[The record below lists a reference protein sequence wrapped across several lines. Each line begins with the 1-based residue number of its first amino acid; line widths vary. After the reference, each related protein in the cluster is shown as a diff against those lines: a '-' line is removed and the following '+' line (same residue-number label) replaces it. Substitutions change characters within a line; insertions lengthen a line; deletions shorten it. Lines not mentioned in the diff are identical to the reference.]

1 MRVDPEHQG
10 EPEVAERM
18 ALMELS
24 AKTAAAGDLVPW
36 CDIYRLEMKCQI
48 VHDSIHSRA
57 GWTQE
62 YLLFANGAQVGYG
75 SVAVAGPW
83 QGKPT
88 VYEFYV
94 LPHHR
99 LHAFDLFHTL
109 LTASGAVM
117 ITVQTNDPLMTVM
130 LHTFAHDVTSEA
142 ILFHDKLTTALSPA
156 DGTFRRA
163 TPAEAPDVPQDQLKW
178 YGVVEVAGEA
188 AATGGILFHYNRPYG
203 DIYMDVAQSFRRRG
217 LGSFLVQELK
227 RVCYE
232 GGNVPAARCGVGNIA
247 SRRTLQKAGF
257 VPCGNILNGSVSP

>member
-1 MRVDPEHQG
+1 MSSHSHTPTQSSI
-10 EPEVAERM
+10 M
-18 ALMELS
+18 ACMELS
-24 AKTAAAGDLVPW
+24 AKASEAGEVLPW
-36 CDIYRLEMKCQI
+36 RDMYRLEMNCQVI
-48 VHDSIHSRA
+48 HDSIHSRP

-62 YLLFANGAQVGYG
+62 YLLFTGRAPIGYG
-75 SVAVAGPW
+75 SVAIDGPW
-83 QGKPT
+83 KGKPT

-94 LPHHR
+94 LQHYR

-109 LTASGAVM
+109 LTASDAVM
-117 ITVQTNDPLMTVM
+117 INVQTNDSLITVM
-130 LHTFAHDVTSEA
+130 LHTFAHDVTSES

-156 DGTFRRA
+156 GATFRAA
-163 TPAEAPDVPQDQLKW
+163 TQAEVPDVPREHLKW
-178 YGVVEVAGEA
+178 YGVVEVEGKV

-203 DIYMDVAQSFRRRG
+203 DIYMDVAESFQRRG

-232 GGNVPAARCGVGNIA
+232 GGNIPAARCNPHNIA